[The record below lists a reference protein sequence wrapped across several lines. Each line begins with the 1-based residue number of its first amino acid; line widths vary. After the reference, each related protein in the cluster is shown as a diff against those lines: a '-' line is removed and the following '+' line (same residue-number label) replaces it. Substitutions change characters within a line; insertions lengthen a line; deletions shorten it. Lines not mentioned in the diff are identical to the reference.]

1 MLAQW
6 ALLKYAQ
13 RLQDCQLFVCH
24 ECSCPRLTS
33 SDGLQVLSNDVPELQ
48 CCQEEAD
55 TRLFLHAK
63 HASDAGSTVV
73 IVRSPDTDVAVIGCF
88 LASQVT
94 AQLLLHTGTKHRRR
108 YISLSAVA
116 ERLGTD
122 VCRAL
127 PGFHAFTRCDSTS
140 AFSGRGKKN
149 GFNLLVE
156 IDKEGNFCEI
166 Q

>member
-1 MLAQW
+1 M
-6 ALLKYAQ
+6 
-13 RLQDCQLFVCH
+13 
-24 ECSCPRLTS
+24 
-33 SDGLQVLSNDVPELQ
+33 LSNDVPELQ

-73 IVRSPDTDVAVIGCF
+73 IVRSPDTDVAVTDCF
-88 LASQVT
+88 LASQIT

-149 GFNLLVE
+149 GFNLPVDGRTRAMQLLGQDLDESLALVSE
-156 IDKEGNFCEI
+156 CEEYVSLLYGR
-166 Q
+166 QQTGKHL